1 MPAANW
7 YRLTNLSDSTVEID
21 IRGMI
26 GAPLELNDWGF
37 DAAGTFR
44 ELENQLR
51 AAGDVDEIQ
60 LNIFSAGG
68 YVWDALAFH
77 DVLVR
82 HPAKVTAYVDGLAAS
97 AATTILMAADEI
109 RIPSNAQ
116 IMIHNTSVML
126 EGDYRTLESMVKKM
140 RGWDTAVANQY
151 VTRMMTTGNRADAGA
166 TLNEVLTM
174 MDEETWLTGTQA
186 VELGL
191 ADHVTDEVALTACI
205 RDHIGEAPR
214 NRVDLDKVPA
224 PFRPLFDKSAVTNS
238 TDPEPISDM
247 STPAAPSAPDATAA
261 EPTNEVEVAPEAPV
275 EAAPAAAVEEETPE
289 APAAAVEA
297 APTEPVAPVAPVAD
311 PAPANDLA
319 SIITSA
325 VASAVEPLQNQ
336 ITEQAAAIENL
347 NNLRNADVP
356 VNAWPNSAPT
366 SNPANTADGNDE
378 PVEVTADNYRGVMGS
393 ILRNQLTKVSK

>member
-1 MPAANW
+1 MRGIMPAANW

-51 AAGDVDEIQ
+51 AAGDVDEIR

-116 IMIHNTSVML
+116 VMIHNTSIMM
-126 EGDYRTLESMVKKM
+126 EGDHRALNSMVKKM

-151 VTRMMTTGNRADAGA
+151 VSRMMTTGNRTDAGA
-166 TLNEVLTM
+166 ALNEVLTM
-174 MDEETWLTGTQA
+174 MDEETWLTGTEA
-186 VELGL
+186 VALGL
-191 ADHVTDEVALTACI
+191 ADQVTDEVALTACVKNY
-205 RDHIGEAPR
+205 RHESPR
-214 NRVDLDKVPA
+214 NRVDLDKVPD
-224 PFRPLFDKSAVTNS
+224 PFRSLFDKSEVTN
-238 TDPEPISDM
+238 TTATEPTSPM
-247 STPAAPSAPDATAA
+247 STPAAPSADPAPVA
-261 EPTNEVEVAPEAPV
+261 EPTNDVEVAPAAPVEETPVAEVEEVTPEAAPV
-275 EAAPAAAVEEETPE
+275 EAAAPE
-289 APAAAVEA
+289 AP
-297 APTEPVAPVAPVAD
+297 APVAD
-311 PAPANDLA
+311 PAPENDIA
-319 SIITSA
+319 SIITGA
-325 VASAVEPLQNQ
+325 VAAAVEPLRNQ
-336 ITEQAAAIENL
+336 IEAQAGQIENL
-347 NNLRNADVP
+347 QNLRNADVP

-366 SNPANTADGNDE
+366 DSPVNSADGSDE
-378 PVEVTADNYRGVMGS
+378 PVEVTAENYRGVMGS
-393 ILRNQLTKVSK
+393 ILRNQLSKPAK